1 MTSHPYVMGVKM
13 ATHQFAMTMFDG
25 TGDFSIWKKRMYA
38 NISVQGLKDVL
49 TERTQDPKELDPKDE
64 DPEDLKKRIA
74 EEATRSERD
83 EKAMNLI
90 FMSVGDQVLRKIDKC
105 TTAAQA
111 WTLLDRLYMT
121 QSLPNRVHAQLK
133 VYSFKMQESKS
144 IDQNMDDFLKII
156 ADLSNLSIEVP
167 EEVQAILLL
176 NSLPTRYDSLK
187 ETLKYGRDAIKVD
200 EVASAARSKESEFKD
215 AVSTRSSGEGH
226 YVRGRSEKR
235 NIGSGKDRNR
245 FRSKSKEG
253 KRVCWIYGKEGH
265 YKKQCYKWIERN
277 KGQQRGSERGEA
289 ASARDDA
296 KDLVG
301 LLVAEVNVS
310 SSSSDHDEWILDTGC
325 TFHMTPKERRVHK
338 P

>member
-1 MTSHPYVMGVKM
+1 MDVKT
-13 ATHQFAMTMFDG
+13 AFLHGSLEEDLY
-25 TGDFSIWKKRMYA
+25 MY
-38 NISVQGLKDVL
+38 QPEGY
-49 TERTQDPKELDPKDE
+49 E
-64 DPEDLKKRIA
+64 DPEKKDHVCLLKKSYGLKQSPRQWNRRFDQFMKSRRFV
-74 EEATRSERD
+74 RSEHDQYVYTRED
-83 EKAMNLI
+83 SNKGAVYLLLYVDDMLIASKSMSEVEKLKAELSSEFEMKDL
-90 FMSVGDQVLRKIDKC
+90 GTARKI
-105 TTAAQA
+105 
-111 WTLLDRLYMT
+111 LG
-121 QSLPNRVHAQLK
+121 
-133 VYSFKMQESKS
+133 
-144 IDQNMDDFLKII
+144 MDIF
-156 ADLSNLSIEVP
+156 
-167 EEVQAILLL
+167 
-176 NSLPTRYDSLK
+176 
-187 ETLKYGRDAIKVD
+187 RD
-200 EVASAARSKESEFKD
+200 
-215 AVSTRSSGEGH
+215 RSSGEGH